1 MNEEENFI
9 VYTDAS
15 FDEKNKIGT
24 YGIIVTKDN
33 NMIKTITKK
42 CRIQMNNS
50 VECEIF
56 AIYQAMNI
64 ILSSYINK
72 NKIQKFRISTDCEAA
87 RDFFIEKYDDK
98 KLFQRNFEIKNDMK
112 NKYRKICIKLS
123 KYNSSFKIKWV
134 ARRENKIAHKYAYA
148 TLKKI
153 KNTPKNLANEIVI
166 IEKKSFLDI
175 LTKITKKEIKIIIY
189 LFNNINEQEIIS
201 ITQEGISQSLN
212 ISITTINNLFKKLI
226 DLNVIEKVKNG
237 KYAIL
242 I

>member
-1 MNEEENFI
+1 MSEEENII

-33 NMIKTITKK
+33 NRIKTITKK
-42 CRIQMNNS
+42 CRIQMSNS

-56 AIYQAMNI
+56 AIYQAINI

-72 NKIQKFRISTDCEAA
+72 NKIQKFRIRTDCEAA
-87 RDFFIEKYDDK
+87 RDFFMEKYDNK
-98 KLFQRNFEIKNDMK
+98 KLFQNNFEIKNDMK

-134 ARRENKIAHKYAYA
+134 ARKDNKIAHKYAYA

-153 KNTPKNLANEIVI
+153 KNAPKNMANEIVI
-166 IEKKSFLDI
+166 IEKKSFLEI
-175 LTKITKKEIKIIIY
+175 LTKITKKENQIIIY
-189 LFNNINEQEIIS
+189 LFNNINEQKIIS
-201 ITQEGISQSLN
+201 ITQEDISQSLN
-212 ISITTINNLFKKLI
+212 ISITTINNMFKKLI